1 VSDSMTAAAQPLQPL
16 SPLPEAARAPVLSL
30 VVPVY
35 NEGPHLRA
43 WCEYMLSLDFGV
55 TTEFV
60 FVDDCS
66 TDDSR
71 AILAE
76 NAQRPNVRVFLQ
88 DQNRGKGAAV
98 ARGIQET
105 KGDIVLIQDADF
117 EYSPKDIPAVIA
129 PILENEADV
138 VFGSRYR
145 NSRTVHRTLHYAGN
159 RLLTMFSNIAS
170 GLYVTDMETCY
181 KAFRGEIIRAIEIE
195 SPRFGVEP
203 ELTAKVAALKVRVN
217 EVPIRY
223 SPRTYLEGKKIGW
236 KDGVSALWCIVRF
249 NAQQKKL
256 HEALARVPAQYKVK
270 GRQWL

>member
-1 VSDSMTAAAQPLQPL
+1 MTAVATTLQPR
-16 SPLPEAARAPVLSL
+16 SPLPEPALSPVLSL

-43 WCEYMLSLDFGV
+43 WCEHMLSLDFGV
-55 TTEFV
+55 PTEFI

-66 TDDSR
+66 TDESR
-71 AILAE
+71 SILADYA
-76 NAQRPNVRVFLQ
+76 NRPNVQVFLQ
-88 DQNRGKGAAV
+88 ERNGGKGAAV

-117 EYSPKDIPAVIA
+117 EYSPKDIPSVIA

-145 NSRTVHRTLHYAGN
+145 NSRTVHRTFHYAGN
-159 RLLTMFSNIAS
+159 RLLTMFSNLVS

-181 KAFRGEIIRAIEIE
+181 KAFRGEIIRAIRIE

-203 ELTAKVAALKVRVN
+203 ELTAKVAALKLRVN

-223 SPRTYLEGKKIGW
+223 SPRTYSEGKKIRW
-236 KDGVSALWCIVRF
+236 TDGVSALWCILRF
-249 NAQQKKL
+249 NLQQKKL
-256 HEALARVPAQYKVK
+256 RQSLEKVPAKYQVK